1 MSSSIKSKALSK
13 AVILLTGLLISQVH
27 AAGRN
32 SGDEFAPCPN
42 ISSAIACENSKPG
55 TPRSEWDTFADQS
68 LQGFATS
75 QSVKRTEVVEF
86 KIKTDPDVAF
96 YDVVIYRLGYYKGM
110 GARKITTIP
119 RVPSKRQPQCLTIRS
134 PSADPRI
141 DAKNFAAFHDC
152 GNWSVSASWA
162 VPSDATSGVYVAKLI
177 RSDDPNQSNHIYFVI
192 RDIAGHSDLV
202 FQTSDTTWQAYN
214 PYPLDEQNRIPGYSL
229 YPLESTI
236 RNLPRGYKV
245 SFNRPYLFRAW
256 DPEEKKFLNQSTAYA
271 DLFRLEFPMIRFL
284 ERNGYNVSYCS
295 GADVDLRGSYL
306 RRHKVF
312 LSVGHDEYWSGTQ
325 RRNVEVARALGV
337 NLAFFSANEIYW
349 KTRWESDVNGDAN
362 RILVS
367 YKDGTDRPGHK
378 IDPAPR
384 ITTGPWAAPA
394 FGAPLNPTLDGN
406 RPENGLTGQITSLGA
421 LCQADIKVPASNA
434 PFRFWKNTAVAQ
446 ARTTSILSCQVT
458 GSPIP
463 CGAIG
468 YEIDVAAND
477 PARPAGLFP
486 VSLTAIDK
494 TTLREG
500 CESPVPPHSMAI
512 YKTRN
517 GALIF
522 GAGTMQ
528 LGFLLDDNILDPI
541 VPHRSNR
548 SMQQAIVNLLA
559 DMGSQPAS
567 LQSDLVRASASQDLA
582 APIVKI
588 TSPANNAKFRWTD
601 TIAVTG
607 RATDVGGSVA
617 GIEVSIDGGR
627 TWSLAQGTTVWR
639 YTFLPTRVPARI
651 NITVRG
657 IDDSGNINRTGP
669 AAVGILVQ

>member
-1 MSSSIKSKALSK
+1 MSSMNINEVLRIATIAFAS
-13 AVILLTGLLISQVH
+13 LTVTQSYAQD
-27 AAGRN
+27 A
-32 SGDEFAPCPN
+32 FAPCPN
-42 ISSAIACENSKPG
+42 VPNPIACENLKPG
-55 TPRSEWDTFADQS
+55 SSRSEWDTFADQS
-68 LQGFATS
+68 VQGFATR
-75 QSVKRTEVVEF
+75 QSAKRGEVVEF
-86 KIKTDPDVAF
+86 KVKTDPDVNSF
-96 YDVVIYRLGYYKGM
+96 DIVIYRLGYYKGL
-110 GARKITTIP
+110 GARKISTIFN
-119 RVPSKRQPQCLTIRS
+119 VPSRRQPQCQIIRS
-134 PSADPRI
+134 PSSDPKT

-152 GNWSVSASWA
+152 GNWAVSATWT
-162 VPSDATSGVYVAKLI
+162 VPQNATSGVYVAKII
-177 RSDDPNQSNHIYFVI
+177 RGDEVNQSNHVYFVV
-192 RDIAGHSDLV
+192 RDIAGNSDLV

-214 PYPLDEQNRIPGYSL
+214 PYPLDEQNRVAGYSL
-229 YPLESTI
+229 YPLQSTI
-236 RNLPRGYKV
+236 KNLPRGYKV

-256 DPEEKKFLNQSTAYA
+256 NPQEKKFLNQSTAYA

-325 RRNVEVARALGV
+325 RRNVELASAAGV
-337 NLAFFSANEIYW
+337 NLAFFSANEMYW
-349 KTRWESDVNGDAN
+349 KTRWETDISGKAN

-367 YKDGTDRPGHK
+367 YKDGADISGHK
-378 IDPAPR
+378 IDPEPR
-384 ITTGPWAAPA
+384 ITTGPWADPA
-394 FGAPLNPTLDGN
+394 FGAPLNPMLDGN

-421 LCQADIKVPASNA
+421 LCQADIKVPTSNA
-434 PFRFWKNTAVAQ
+434 ALRFWKNTAVAH
-446 ARTTSILSCQVT
+446 ARTATTLSCQVI

-477 PARPAGLFP
+477 HARPAGLFP

-494 TTLREG
+494 ITLREG
-500 CESPVPPHSMAI
+500 CESTVPPHSMAI

-517 GALIF
+517 GALTF

-567 LQSDLVRASASQDLA
+567 PQSDLVRAAASQDLT
-582 APIVKI
+582 APVVNIS
-588 TSPANNAKFRWTD
+588 SPANNAKFKATD

-607 RATDVGGSVA
+607 RASDVGGSVA

-627 TWSLAQGTTVWR
+627 TWNLAQGTTVWR
-639 YTFLPTRVPARI
+639 YTVLPTRVPARI

-657 IDDSGNINRTGP
+657 IDDSGNIDRTGP
-669 AAVGILVQ
+669 ATLSILVQ